1 MCDVSAYLMLLAPS
15 ANHVYAAETA
25 TLAAAELA
33 VTSPDLGAAVERR
46 VAGVDYLAF
55 EADDLDPRKIA
66 AQSSVLAL
74 FERASAPAELPG
86 RASEQAA
93 LFGSEPAA
101 DVPTTSPSE
110 VLLRPIELPRSDVL
124 DDDLVTIPKY
134 RGKTNELFTRL
145 LLHVTLSQVTTRRG
159 TAAAGRDAPTGH
171 DQTRRQFDVL
181 DPLAGRGTTLLT
193 AWTAGHNAYG
203 VELDTS
209 AFEQFAGFL
218 KTYLRRKRLKHTAE
232 VTTVRRDGRM
242 MGQRLDATA
251 RPGEQTRGHRA
262 VPDAPQLA
270 MTMFTGDTRDAA
282 VLFGKRKFDA
292 IVTDAPYGVVHGATD
307 ARRASRE
314 NGKRGSAGHPTG
326 HRPGGD
332 RDRSPATLLA
342 DAIPVW
348 AGQLR
353 AGGALGL
360 SWNTC
365 GLSREDLAAIC
376 TDAGLEVRDDGPWLQ
391 FAHRVDSS
399 IKRDLMVAVK
409 PARLVS

>member
-1 MCDVSAYLMLLAPS
+1 MTSGHRDKMCDVSAYLMLLAPS

-55 EADDLDPRKIA
+55 EADDLDPREIA
-66 AQSSVLAL
+66 AQSSALAL
-74 FERASAPAELPG
+74 FERESAQVE
-86 RASEQAA
+86 

-101 DVPTTSPSE
+101 DVRSTSPSE
-110 VLLRPIELPRSDVL
+110 VLLRPIELPRTDVM

-159 TAAAGRDAPTGH
+159 TAPTGHDAPTGGAPA
-171 DQTRRQFDVL
+171 RRQFDVL

-307 ARRASRE
+307 ARRAPRE

-360 SWNTC
+360 SWNTY